1 MTFKT
6 WIANQGGPKVLA
18 PKLGVSEIAVYK
30 WMQGNATP
38 LSRTLIK
45 ILRMARGKLTI
56 NEILAARDF
65 GKTGAK

>member
-1 MTFKT
+1 MTFKS
-6 WIANQGGPKVLA
+6 WLAVQGGPKVLA

-30 WMQGNATP
+30 WMQGKATP
-38 LSRTLIK
+38 KSGTLMR

-56 NEILAARDF
+56 TEIFNARDF